1 MRKRFGSSLTAA
13 FVAVVAFAAPASAA
27 TLANWQMNEGPNA
40 SVMVD

>member
-27 TLANWQMNEGPNA
+27 TLANCR
-40 SVMVD
+40 